1 VNISHRSDL
10 CKNVSLRC
18 YLVATVI
25 HIQPVHRYVYAYTYC
40 SRQRLWSGK
49 RNTKI
54 GTAVNAVC
62 HFGHAN
68 RTFDSPGLY
77 SIPPSTFHPSTLFKH
92 GGKSLNG
99 WYEVSSVTVC
109 PYAFV
114 NANRGEILLHWK
126 FSRGISRLP
135 GTNFEKPSCNI
146 YPIKLSCTFSAS
158 CSQSPK
164 SEGQTA
170 SAVVLFARTLR
181 F

>member
-1 VNISHRSDL
+1 MHTHIVHGRDSGRGKEIQKLGQRWMPCAILDTRTVGSTA
-10 CKNVSLRC
+10 
-18 YLVATVI
+18 LV
-25 HIQPVHRYVYAYTYC
+25 
-40 SRQRLWSGK
+40 
-49 RNTKI
+49 
-54 GTAVNAVC
+54 
-62 HFGHAN
+62 
-68 RTFDSPGLY
+68 Y